1 MEYSLEFGGDGP
13 QDLTITF
20 AGVASPPDFRAM
32 VQDLISDARF
42 HGGMTMLVDLS
53 ELDTSGLAS
62 EEVQGVADSVAG
74 RDWDTPARAIA
85 IVAPGRSFDHAKL
98 YRAHVGGSKSGREVF
113 RSREDALA
121 WLREAV
127 LSG

>member
-1 MEYSLEFGGDGP
+1 
-13 QDLTITF
+13 
-20 AGVASPPDFRAM
+20 
-32 VQDLISDARF
+32 
-42 HGGMTMLVDLS
+42 MTMLVDLS

-62 EEVQGVADSVAG
+62 EEVQGVADAVAG

-113 RSREDALA
+113 RSREDTLA